1 MPTSLLLAK
10 LAAATLAAVAAVAAG
25 ATVWANSLSAHAPA
39 SVIRSDEFS
48 APAAGRPAAIQ
59 IALGPRTERRLRQ
72 VPCAGAAAPTTSCY
86 VAAP

>member
-25 ATVWANSLSAHAPA
+25 ATVWADSLSAKPPA
-39 SVIRSDEFS
+39 SVIRTDEFS
-48 APAAGRPAAIQ
+48 APATGRPAAIQ
-59 IALGPRTERRLRQ
+59 IVLGPRRGRRLRQ
-72 VPCAGAAAPTTSCY
+72 VPCAGAAEPTTSCY